1 MLFIPALT
9 MSNTQGD
16 DVNQKTK
23 ADKGASLVA
32 LLAEK
37 GFDVISLLG

>member
-9 MSNTQGD
+9 LSSQSGD
-16 DVNQKTK
+16 QQAHQKVN
-23 ADKGASLVA
+23 KGASLVA
-32 LLAEK
+32 LLADK